1 MEELRV
7 RELPA
12 WLTKG
17 FANFQRRFV
26 SGEDPSF
33 RHAVH
38 FGQSPKAMVVACADS
53 RVDPALLFSA
63 RPGELFVVRNVA
75 ALIPPPEEDSG
86 FHGVSAALE
95 FGVVTLQVP
104 QVLVVGHSLCGGVRG
119 FMGQL
124 GTDPKS
130 YLGRWLALLRPL
142 QEEFPELGACE
153 EKEVGQAAVKLSLR
167 RLASFPFVAEK
178 LASGKLAA
186 FGLYF
191 QLDPPNLELV
201 EAIP

>member
-1 MEELRV
+1 M

-12 WLTKG
+12 WVREG
-17 FANFQRRFV
+17 FENFHLRFV

-33 RHAVH
+33 LHSVRR
-38 FGQSPKAMVVACADS
+38 GQKPKAMVVACADS

-75 ALIPPPEEDSG
+75 ALVPPPEEDSG
-86 FHGVSAALE
+86 YHGVSAALE

-119 FMGQL
+119 FMAQA
-124 GTDPKS
+124 GTNSSS
-130 YLGRWLALLRPL
+130 YLGRWLQLLQPL
-142 QEEFPELGACE
+142 HRQFSQLAACE
-153 EKEVGQAAVKLSLR
+153 EKEVGQAAVRLSLQ

-178 LASGKLAA
+178 LASGTLSV

-191 QLDPPNLELV
+191 QLEPPKLDLV